1 MSEQDPNVPQPPQPP
16 TSPQPPAGAMPPPPP
31 APAPPAP
38 PAPQAWQQGPSGPR
52 SSFGRRL
59 VAYLLDYIL
68 FIVVFGI
75 VVAIFHSIGVAYG
88 ITGLFVLLYFSLLEG
103 GSRGQTLG
111 KMAVGIR
118 VVDFNTGGPI
128 GYSHGF
134 LRTLG
139 KILSGIPCDL
149 GYLWM
154 LWDREKQCWQDK
166 IATTVVVPV
175 QYYPVT

>member
-16 TSPQPPAGAMPPPPP
+16 QPPTPPQPPAGAMPPPPP

-68 FIVVFGI
+68 FIVVF
-75 VVAIFHSIGVAYG
+75 
-88 ITGLFVLLYFSLLEG
+88 
-103 GSRGQTLG
+103 
-111 KMAVGIR
+111 GIR